1 MSLGGDTINLEYR
14 MKKGESLE
22 YKTTVESE
30 QTLKEGDQPAVGGN
44 SIMEM
49 SMLQTATDV
58 SGDGVMAVDVT
69 IQAVAMKQN
78 GEPASL
84 PPEQDPSGKKV
95 SMRMKKSGEVVQT
108 SMDLPFSQPPFPT
121 RALRKGETWKG
132 DSHIPVP
139 VLNDRGEQTGTRQV
153 TLTYHYSLWDFR
165 RVDGYECA
173 EINVSC
179 PETTIPLQEKVEQKI
194 SAKGTTYFAWQ
205 QGRLVRSEVETTS
218 SITAPDVS
226 IKNHI
231 KVKVQLTSAS
241 SAPAAAPTA
250 LSAGADEEFLIGH

>member
-1 MSLGGDTINLEYR
+1 MALGDTINLEYK

-30 QTLKEGDQPAVGGN
+30 QSMQEGDQPAMGG
-44 SIMEM
+44 SSVMEM
-49 SMLQTATDV
+49 VMQQTATDV
-58 SGDGVMAVDVT
+58 TGDGVMAVDVT
-69 IQAVAMKQN
+69 IQSVSMKQN
-78 GEPASL
+78 GEAASM
-84 PPEQDPSGKKV
+84 PEGSDPSGKKV

-121 RALRKGETWKG
+121 RSLRKGETWKG

-139 VLNDRGEQTGTRQV
+139 VLNDAGEQTGTRQV

-165 RVDGYECA
+165 RVGGYECA

-179 PETTIPLQEKVEQKI
+179 PETTIPLRDKVDQRI
-194 SAKGTTYFAWQ
+194 SAKGTTYFAWRE
-205 QGRLVRSEVETTS
+205 GRLVRSEVETTS
-218 SITAPDVS
+218 SINAPDVA

-231 KVKVQLTSAS
+231 KVRVELTNAS
-241 SAPAAAPTA
+241 SAAAPA
-250 LSAGADEEFLIGH
+250 PAQLSGGAEEEFIIGH